1 MIRNYINGKEQDITA
16 RVIKRED
23 AEAVYQI
30 MERIRRRGE
39 NEKKS
44 DSQQSHKNNNSN
56 SRNNCDFVH
65 MLP

>member
-1 MIRNYINGKEQDITA
+1 MIKNYINGKEQDITA

-30 MERIRRRGE
+30 MERIRRRE
-39 NEKKS
+39 HEKKS

>member
-30 MERIRRRGE
+30 MERIRRREHENKSLQSKE
-39 NEKKS
+39 NEKQ
-44 DSQQSHKNNNSN
+44 DS
-56 SRNNCDFVH
+56 
-65 MLP
+65 